1 MVKNNVESD
10 FFGPEKA
17 FYDGFYSKTL
27 LFRFASRAHTGMQG
41 IDTKSVPTL
50 NWILN
55 GKDQVLL
62 RYPFL

>member
-50 NWILN
+50 N
-55 GKDQVLL
+55 
-62 RYPFL
+62 